1 MDQQK
6 ALEKPKS
13 RRSRRRANTRRR
25 SASTSPAPSKRVSDD
40 MAFTVAKAFGTEDC
54 EVSAEASPVSQF
66 PPDAVVTVD
75 LGSGF
80 DQGYEEG
87 AGEMSPRRRAKSDV
101 FRSTGSS
108 GSISS
113 SVNRP
118 RSGTDGSSGSLGA
131 SICLSP
137 RKDGNSS
144 VEGAGLKALLSCLKV
159 LEESGFVRVREE
171 GKSFVCDDVML
182 IDQVWP
188 SVVSLPFRSMCCFWW
203 VDVEAHYDTI
213 FVLYIF

>member
-1 MDQQK
+1 MEQQK

-13 RRSRRRANTRRR
+13 RRSRRRPNSRRR
-25 SASTSPAPSKRVSDD
+25 SASTSPASSKRVSDGT
-40 MAFTVAKAFGTEDC
+40 AFTAAKAFATEDA
-54 EVSAEASPVSQF
+54 EVSTEGSPIKGF
-66 PPDAVVTVD
+66 PLDAVVTVD

-87 AGEMSPRRRAKSDV
+87 AEEISPRRRAKSDV

-108 GSISS
+108 GSIRSA
-113 SVNRP
+113 VNRP

-131 SICLSP
+131 SIYLSP
-137 RKDGNSS
+137 RKDGDSS

-159 LEESGFVRVREE
+159 LEESGFLRVCEE
-171 GKSFVCDDVML
+171 GKTFVCDDVML

-188 SVVSLPFRSMCCFWW
+188 SV
-203 VDVEAHYDTI
+203 
-213 FVLYIF
+213 